1 MTIFVAEIEGRAI
14 VLFEADNIIE
24 ARRTIRD
31 DLRDDFIVF
40 GLCVEDTEIFA
51 REAFEDE
58 QAKWQVAHPRPLTEE
73 EIENGLRPLPVY
85 LVRVVDP
92 TDPDT

>member
-1 MTIFVAEIEGRAI
+1 VRESAMTIFVAEIRGRAI

-40 GLCVEDTEIFA
+40 GL
-51 REAFEDE
+51 
-58 QAKWQVAHPRPLTEE
+58 
-73 EIENGLRPLPVY
+73 
-85 LVRVVDP
+85 
-92 TDPDT
+92 